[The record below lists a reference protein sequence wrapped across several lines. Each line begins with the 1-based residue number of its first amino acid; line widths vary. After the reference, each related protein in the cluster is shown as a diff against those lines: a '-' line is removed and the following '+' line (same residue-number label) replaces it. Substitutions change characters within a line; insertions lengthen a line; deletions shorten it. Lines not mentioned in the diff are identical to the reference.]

1 MFKLRVGNKN
11 LHKFATRKKMAGSGA
26 RYKIE
31 FDINE
36 LIGTSKL
43 GIEEIIT
50 KPADKEGI
58 PFEIKGSIPVRIT
71 INEASSDEYEL
82 DWPIKNV
89 RAVITRLEGY
99 APAEEENWRSYWDI
113 DDPIQVDDFIEGL
126 FNDSKYMDI
135 EAFYDENQNYNGF
148 DGVLNNI
155 EFYNGAHEDG
165 ITGMDL
171 MILDR
176 KAIDEIEYYCSGEAY
191 KEEEEEDEDEEDTD
205 EYESS
210 KRASFRCSSRRESGL
225 RRFAKKPK
233 YTLY

>member
-1 MFKLRVGNKN
+1 MFKLRVSNKN
-11 LHKFATRKKMAGSGA
+11 SHKFATRKKMAGSGA

-31 FDINE
+31 FDIDE
-36 LIGTSKL
+36 LMGTSKL

-50 KPADKEGI
+50 KPADEEGI
-58 PFEIKGSIPVRIT
+58 PFEIKGFIPVRIT
-71 INEASSDEYEL
+71 IKEASSDEYEL

-99 APAEEENWRSYWDI
+99 APAEEESWRSYWDI

-155 EFYNGAHEDG
+155 EFYNGAHEEG

-171 MILDR
+171 RIPGIALNPSATKNGCDKKFLILLAR
-176 KAIDEIEYYCSGEAY
+176 LTIVLSSS
-191 KEEEEEDEDEEDTD
+191 
-205 EYESS
+205 ESS
-210 KRASFRCSSRRESGL
+210 SI
-225 RRFAKKPK
+225 PK
-233 YTLY
+233 IAMMS